1 MKKIFI
7 LDTNVLI
14 HDPEAMFSFDDNDV
28 YLPIYVIEEIDK
40 LKEYNDRVGKS
51 ARETSRNIEKL
62 RKEEKNSNLSLLE
75 GLKNST
81 GGTFRI
87 VLGENDIVNIPDSL
101 NKNLT
106 DNKIIGQALRI
117 KNENK
122 KRKVILVS
130 KDMNVRIKANV
141 LGMETVDYVK
151 DQIDINQLYEGWREI
166 EISSDLFSLL
176 EKAPIIN
183 WDLVLKEEP
192 KANELIRFKNSNKEI
207 LTIYKKE
214 REKLEKQVF
223 ADTKVWGVFARNT
236 EQKQAMELLMDERI
250 KLVTLVGKA
259 GTGKTLLAIA
269 TALEQVV
276 ERKLYKKIFIARPIV
291 PMGND
296 IGFLPGTE
304 KEKMQPWM
312 LPIYDN
318 IEFLASNKGQTSLN
332 EAEKVVVGLE
342 SLGLLKVEP
351 LTYIRGRSIPQG
363 FIIIDEAQ
371 NLTPHEVKTII
382 TRVGKDTKIVFTGD
396 PDQIDNPYLD
406 ANSNGL
412 AYIAERMKNEILVGH
427 IRLVKG
433 ERSEISELASRLL

>member
-87 VLGENDIVNIPDSL
+87 VLGENDSVNIPDSL

-276 ERKLYKKIFIARPIV
+276 ERKLYKKIFIARPVV

>member
-87 VLGENDIVNIPDSL
+87 VLGENDSVNIPDSL

-276 ERKLYKKIFIARPIV
+276 ERKLYKKIFIARPVV

-304 KEKMQPWM
+304 NEKMQPWM

>member
-87 VLGENDIVNIPDSL
+87 VLGENDSVNIPDSL

-318 IEFLASNKGQTSLN
+318 IEFLASNKGQTSSN
-332 EAEKVVVGLE
+332 EAEKVVAGLE

>member
-62 RKEEKNSNLSLLE
+62 RKEERNSNLSLLE

-87 VLGENDIVNIPDSL
+87 VLGENDSVNIPDSL

-151 DQIDINQLYEGWREI
+151 DQIDINQLYEGWKEI
-166 EISSDLFSLL
+166 EISNDLFSLL

-318 IEFLASNKGQTSLN
+318 IEFLASNKGQTSSN
-332 EAEKVVVGLE
+332 EAEKVVAGLE

-412 AYIAERMKNEILVGH
+412 AYIAEKMKNEILVGH

>member
-87 VLGENDIVNIPDSL
+87 VLGENDSVNIPDSL

-151 DQIDINQLYEGWREI
+151 DQIDINQLYEGWKEI
-166 EISSDLFSLL
+166 EISNDLFSLL

-318 IEFLASNKGQTSLN
+318 IEFLASNKGQTSSN

>member
-87 VLGENDIVNIPDSL
+87 VLGENDSVNIPDSL

-183 WDLVLKEEP
+183 WNLVLKEEP

-276 ERKLYKKIFIARPIV
+276 ERKLYKKIFIARPVV

-318 IEFLASNKGQTSLN
+318 IEFLASNKGQTSSN

>member
-87 VLGENDIVNIPDSL
+87 VLGENDSVNIPHSL

-151 DQIDINQLYEGWREI
+151 DQIDINQLYEGWKEI
-166 EISSDLFSLL
+166 EISNDLFSLL

-318 IEFLASNKGQTSLN
+318 IEFLASNKGQTSSN
-332 EAEKVVVGLE
+332 EAEKVVAGLE

-412 AYIAERMKNEILVGH
+412 AYIAEKMKNEILVGH

>member
-87 VLGENDIVNIPDSL
+87 VLGENDSVNIPDSL

-151 DQIDINQLYEGWREI
+151 DQIDINQLYEGWKEI
-166 EISSDLFSLL
+166 EISNDLFSLL

-214 REKLEKQVF
+214 GEKLEKQVF

-318 IEFLASNKGQTSLN
+318 IEFLASNKGQTSSN
-332 EAEKVVVGLE
+332 EAEKVVAGLE

-412 AYIAERMKNEILVGH
+412 AYIAEKMKNEILVGH

>member
-87 VLGENDIVNIPDSL
+87 VLGENDSVNIPDSL

-106 DNKIIGQALRI
+106 DNKIIGQAFRI

-151 DQIDINQLYEGWREI
+151 DQIDINQLYEGWKEI
-166 EISSDLFSLL
+166 EISNDLSSLL

-318 IEFLASNKGQTSLN
+318 IEFLASNKGQTSSN
-332 EAEKVVVGLE
+332 EAEKVVAGLE

-412 AYIAERMKNEILVGH
+412 AYIAEKMKNEILVGH

>member
-87 VLGENDIVNIPDSL
+87 VLGENDSVNIPDSL

-151 DQIDINQLYEGWREI
+151 DQIDINQLYEGWKEI

-318 IEFLASNKGQTSLN
+318 IEFLASNKGQTSSN
-332 EAEKVVVGLE
+332 EAEKVVAGLE

-412 AYIAERMKNEILVGH
+412 AYIAEKMKNEILVGH

>member
-40 LKEYNDRVGKS
+40 LKEYSDRVGKS

-87 VLGENDIVNIPDSL
+87 VLGENDSVNIPDSL

-276 ERKLYKKIFIARPIV
+276 ERKLYKKIFIARPVV

>member
-40 LKEYNDRVGKS
+40 LKEYSDRVGKS

-62 RKEEKNSNLSLLE
+62 KKEEKNSNLSLLK

-87 VLGENDIVNIPDSL
+87 VLGENDSVNIPDSL

-151 DQIDINQLYEGWREI
+151 DQIDINQLYEGWKEI
-166 EISSDLFSLL
+166 EISNDLFSLL

-318 IEFLASNKGQTSLN
+318 IEFLASNKGQTSSN
-332 EAEKVVVGLE
+332 EAEKVVAGLE

-412 AYIAERMKNEILVGH
+412 AYIAEKMKNEILVGH

>member
-1 MKKIFI
+1 MNKIFI

-87 VLGENDIVNIPDSL
+87 VLGENDSVNIPDSL

-151 DQIDINQLYEGWREI
+151 DQIDINQLYEGWKEI
-166 EISSDLFSLL
+166 EISNDLFSLL

-276 ERKLYKKIFIARPIV
+276 ERKLYKKIFIARPVV

-318 IEFLASNKGQTSLN
+318 IEFLASNKGQTSSN
-332 EAEKVVVGLE
+332 EAEKVVAGLE

-412 AYIAERMKNEILVGH
+412 AYIAEKMKNEILVGH

>member
-87 VLGENDIVNIPDSL
+87 VLGENDSVNIPDSL

-151 DQIDINQLYEGWREI
+151 DQIDINQLYEGWKEI
-166 EISSDLFSLL
+166 EISNDLFSLL

-276 ERKLYKKIFIARPIV
+276 ERKLYKKIFIAGPVV

-318 IEFLASNKGQTSLN
+318 IEFLASNKGQTSSN
-332 EAEKVVVGLE
+332 EAEKVVAGLE

-412 AYIAERMKNEILVGH
+412 AYIAEKMKNEILVGH